1 MIDRKKMAEMAK
13 IKKELMEGLDYR
25 FLNSQLPIN
34 NVSSLVYKILEAGRI
49 SKELQIKIGKI
60 LGGDGGKGDLYSDE
74 KDR

>member
-60 LGGDGGKGDLYSDE
+60 LGGRWWKRRSILG
-74 KDR
+74 